1 MRPQEGFLY
10 PAFSLQ
16 SNGEAWSVGNVKEWP
31 QGIWALLLDS
41 FVSNLGFYLLVPLIA
56 VYLTHE
62 LGWPAWQAGVILA
75 VRQLSQQGLAPFGGQ
90 WGDRLGYR
98 TAVVLGME
106 IRAVGFILFGVLHS
120 VTGILLASVLSG
132 LGGALFGPADAAA
145 LAASVSDRQRAEIY
159 SWRVV
164 FGNTGMILGP
174 VVGAYLLS
182 IQFAIVAWLA
192 GLLFFFAGVMTWRFY
207 PLALGR
213 RPKPGTEAPG
223 WSAVLRHRPFVQI
236 TLIASGYYLLNSQ
249 LTILV
254 PLTVMAQHGPSAL
267 IGWLL
272 GVYSGTVVLL
282 QPWVSR
288 KTRHWPQSWA
298 LVGGLAGGGIAM
310 ASGILSR
317 VTLDSLFITMILFAG
332 ASMLVN
338 PALYQLTAELADPAA
353 FGRYYGFSRLSL
365 GIGGSL
371 GNAVGGLLVS
381 LGESL
386 ALPIL
391 PWVMLAGLGAVSAL
405 LMARAIPPSI
415 KKVANAVDVS

>member
-1 MRPQEGFLY
+1 M
-10 PAFSLQ
+10 
-16 SNGEAWSVGNVKEWP
+16 GNVKEWP

-145 LAASVSDRQRAEIY
+145 LAASVSDQQRAEIY

-207 PLALGR
+207 PPALGR
-213 RPKPGTEAPG
+213 RPKPGTAAPG

-288 KTRHWPQSWA
+288 QTRHWPKSWA
-298 LVGGLAGGGIAM
+298 LVGGLAGGGVAM

-317 VTLDSLFITMILFAG
+317 VTLDSLFLTMVLFAG